1 MKKLLTLVAA
11 LCLSTSAW
19 AGQIQITGAGST
31 FIYPAITKWF
41 EVYSTIDPNIQFNY
55 QAIGSGAGIK

>member
-1 MKKLLTLVAA
+1 MKKLLAFIAA
-11 LCLSTSAW
+11 MAVSASAW